1 MKIIKKAKERTAED
15 NRQLRD
21 TVTNIIDHVCREGDQ
36 ALREYSEKFD
46 GFVRDA
52 FRVSCCSIPFFSREI
67 SRRPLI
73 ARAAMTIPN
82 ARKR

>member
-21 TVTNIIDHVCREGDQ
+21 TVTNIIDRVCRDGDQ

-46 GFVRDA
+46 GFGS
-52 FRVSCCSIPFFSREI
+52 FT
-67 SRRPLI
+67 L
-73 ARAAMTIPN
+73 
-82 ARKR
+82 